1 MKEEITMKHEA
12 PIKGM
17 TAEGMELLLEFIDL
31 IKQLSD
37 EDKRTLLRMKEELL
51 NQQEKAKA

>member
-1 MKEEITMKHEA
+1 MKHEA

>member
-1 MKEEITMKHEA
+1 MTHEA

-17 TAEGMELLLEFIDL
+17 TAEGMEQLLEFIDL

-37 EDKRTLLRMKEELL
+37 EDKRTLLKMKDELL
-51 NQQEKAKA
+51 KQQEKAKA